1 MSQSELSHLRVRMPG
16 WSYGA
21 RRGEGRGGQERRP
34 MSNEWMDREIQKILC
49 RQAEN
54 MCLLQS
60 QPQSPLLTPR
70 SRSPSR
76 RPMQVITTSL
86 VCGCNP
92 AYVHCCM
99 RKHRPI
105 LSGGTRAG
113 TAGRGTLATPR
124 FGPSW
129 SRRAA
134 TNTRYLQAH
143 NQMHVCTC
151 LNARGYSRVL

>member
-1 MSQSELSHLRVRMPG
+1 MPG
-16 WSYGA
+16 WCYGA
-21 RRGEGRGGQERRP
+21 RRGAGRGGEERGP
-34 MSNEWMDREIQKILC
+34 KSNEWMDREIQKILC

-54 MCLLQS
+54 VCLMQS

-76 RPMQVITTSL
+76 RPMQVITTSF

-99 RKHRPI
+99 RKQRSI
-105 LSGGTRAG
+105 LSCGT
-113 TAGRGTLATPR
+113 GRGTLATPR
-124 FGPSW
+124 FGPSS

-134 TNTRYLQAH
+134 TNTRYLQDH
-143 NQMHVCTC
+143 NQMHVCAC
-151 LNARGYSRVL
+151 SNARGYSRVLQANASRHNSSNVRLPT